1 MENSDNKDTQEN
13 NQASNTVVDNKDSNN
28 ETGSNK
34 YV

>member
-1 MENSDNKDTQEN
+1 MENSDNKDTQDN
-13 NQASNTVVDNKDSNN
+13 NQISNSAVENKDSNN